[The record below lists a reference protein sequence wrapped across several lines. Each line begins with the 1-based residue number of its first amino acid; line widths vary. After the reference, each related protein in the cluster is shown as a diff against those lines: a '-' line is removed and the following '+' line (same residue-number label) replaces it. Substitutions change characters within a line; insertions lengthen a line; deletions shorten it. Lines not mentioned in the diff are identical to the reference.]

1 MRLALLLVALLLI
14 GAQAP
19 AASPVVAEAGDAKMT
34 EADVAALL
42 AASNPDLRAK
52 LASDP
57 ALLDR
62 VIRAQVVQML
72 VLQEAQAKQWDTK
85 PNIAFLARQAHDS
98 AIASSYIASLATPPA
113 DYPSDAE
120 IQATYDAQKDRLMLP
135 RQFHVAQIFVA
146 VPANAA
152 SAVEADAKRRI
163 TMLRQAVAKPHAD
176 FAAVAKKESDDKNSA
191 PSGGDLGWM
200 AADRIRPPVR
210 DAVAGMQPARSA
222 TRCGPRTA
230 GMSSRCWE

>member
-1 MRLALLLVALLLI
+1 MRLGLLLVALLLI

-19 AASPVVAEAGDAKMT
+19 VQSPVVAEAGDVKMT

-42 AASNPDLRAK
+42 AASNADLRAK

-72 VLQEAQAKQWDTK
+72 VLREAHDKQWDTK
-85 PNIAFLARQAHDS
+85 PNIEFLARQAHDS
-98 AIASSYIASLATPPA
+98 AIASSYLASLATPPA

-152 SAVEADAKRRI
+152 PAVEADARRRI
-163 TMLRQAVAKPHAD
+163 TMLRQAVGKPHAD

-191 PSGGDLGWM
+191 PSGGELGWM
-200 AADRIRPPVR
+200 AADRIRPR
-210 DAVAGMQPARSA
+210 CATRWSACRPARSV
-222 TRCGPRTA
+222 TRCAPMTA
-230 GMSSRCWE
+230 GISSRCWG